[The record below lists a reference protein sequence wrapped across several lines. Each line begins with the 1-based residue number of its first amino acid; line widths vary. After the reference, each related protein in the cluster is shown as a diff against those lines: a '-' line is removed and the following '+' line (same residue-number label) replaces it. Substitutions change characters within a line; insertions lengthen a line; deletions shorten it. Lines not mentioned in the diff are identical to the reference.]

1 VEAHGR
7 PGDVLVLH
15 STSGDSPNVVRA
27 AQSARARGVT
37 VIAFLGR
44 DGGRLKALADVALV
58 IASDHTAHVQELHL
72 ALEHA
77 ICELVEERLRA

>member
-1 VEAHGR
+1 
-7 PGDVLVLH
+7 VLVLH

-27 AQSARARGVT
+27 AQSARARQMT

-44 DGGRLKALADVALV
+44 DGGRVKGLADVALIV
-58 IASDHTAHVQELHL
+58 ASEQTARIQELHL
-72 ALEHA
+72 ALEHV